1 MELRRRFGGPALIE
15 FEPPAVK
22 RLRDELYPGRHAL
35 RGVGF
40 EQFDDVG
47 AQRGPAAG
55 VPER

>member
-1 MELRRRFGGPALIE
+1 MIE

-22 RLRDELYPGRHAL
+22 RLRDELHPGRHAL
-35 RGVGF
+35 RGVGV